1 MKDIITKLYAVCINK
16 RQFSSPREDKKNG
29 WYGTMFRGLDMSQV
43 VAMKSELEA
52 MVQKL
57 GPEFRIN
64 INRKGDKYYVDGKEH
79 TTKSDFVWLSR
90 DTRNE
95 QTIDDA
101 LMHIPAEYLG

>member
-52 MVQKL
+52 MVQRL
-57 GPEFRIN
+57 G
-64 INRKGDKYYVDGKEH
+64 VDNFPPHPDMG
-79 TTKSDFVWLSR
+79 TPATV
-90 DTRNE
+90 
-95 QTIDDA
+95 DDI
-101 LMHIPAEYLG
+101 MKMFGG